1 MKFGNFISLT
11 HYCINKSQK
20 LNLNYSFGDCS
31 RAAAASRVEHFV
43 MVVNGWCGIEALPIY
58 VPGFRFLVCGSGGWG
73 LGQGG
78 GGAGV
83 MTGERREYGIS

>member
-1 MKFGNFISLT
+1 
-11 HYCINKSQK
+11 
-20 LNLNYSFGDCS
+20 
-31 RAAAASRVEHFV
+31 

-78 GGAGV
+78 GGGGGGGKGGGGGGSDDWGAQGV
-83 MTGERREYGIS
+83 RHFVNCIKR

>member
-11 HYCINKSQK
+11 RYCINKSQK

-43 MVVNGWCGIEALPIY
+43 MVVNGWCGIE
-58 VPGFRFLVCGSGGWG
+58 VLVCGSGSWG
-73 LGQGG
+73 LGRGG
-78 GGAGV
+78 GGGGSDDWGAQEV
-83 MTGERREYGIS
+83 RYFVNCIKR

>member
-1 MKFGNFISLT
+1 
-11 HYCINKSQK
+11 
-20 LNLNYSFGDCS
+20 
-31 RAAAASRVEHFV
+31 

-73 LGQGG
+73 LGQGE

-83 MTGERREYGIS
+83 MIGERREYGIS